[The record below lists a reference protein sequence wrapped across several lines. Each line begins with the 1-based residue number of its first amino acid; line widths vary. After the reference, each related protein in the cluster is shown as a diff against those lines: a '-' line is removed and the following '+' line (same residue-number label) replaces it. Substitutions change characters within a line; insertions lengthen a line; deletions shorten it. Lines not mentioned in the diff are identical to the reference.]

1 MIARPLFIPGSAGE
15 TFGQVLRTRTV
26 GRFHFRD
33 SRYGASLELPAHS
46 HPNPYAAFV
55 VEGDV
60 IERSPAGER
69 RYGAGSVHFHPPGD
83 PHAGRIGARG
93 ARCLSIIVA
102 GEVWRS
108 RALRRPA
115 WARASSGGRATR
127 LARDCHREMRRI
139 DSASDLV
146 LEALAFELIA
156 TLVGDPLRRDRR
168 APRWLVDLRDHLHE
182 RFLDPIRLADLAAI
196 ADIHEVH
203 LVRAFRRHFGATP
216 GAYVRGL
223 RIEHARRALAETDT
237 PIAELALASGFS
249 SQAHF
254 TALFHRLAGTTPA
267 AYRRAHARR
276 AG

>member
-69 RYGAGSVHFHPPGD
+69 RYRAGSVHFHPPGD
-83 PHAGRIGARG
+83 PHAGRIGTRG
-93 ARCLSIIVA
+93 ARCLSVIVA

-115 WARASSGGRATR
+115 GERAADAGRAPR
-127 LARDCHREMRRI
+127 LARDCHREMSRA
-139 DSASDLV
+139 DSASDLA
-146 LEALAFELIA
+146 LEALGYELIA
-156 TLVGDPLRRDRR
+156 TLLGAPAPCERR
-168 APRWLVDLRDHLHE
+168 APRWLVDVRDLLHE
-182 RFLDPIRLADLAAI
+182 RFLEPVRLADLSAA
-196 ADIHEVH
+196 AGIHEVH

-254 TALFHRLAGTTPA
+254 TALFHRLAGVTPA
-267 AYRRAHARR
+267 AYRRAHGRR
-276 AG
+276 SA